1 MNDVAGRSAAEV
13 ARAYFDA
20 QNRHDIDGLMAL
32 FGEDGAFTSCSPSD
46 DYYASH

>member
-1 MNDVAGRSAAEV
+1 MNDTAGKSAAEV

-32 FGEDGAFTSCSPSD
+32 FGEDGAFTDPNTGPISGE
-46 DYYASH
+46 